1 MPIEQSMS
9 AILLLVLRAVLALA
23 LYLFIGWALWLI
35 WRELKMHSVLLASRQ
50 PPPLTLTIES
60 EEAITPLRFTTPV
73 ITIGRDPASDYVLDD
88 IAVSAQHARLSYRQG
103 QWWLEDLHST
113 NGTFLNQQPVLE
125 AIVVTSGD
133 RLRCGQAIL
142 NILLGG
148 STNG

>member
-1 MPIEQSMS
+1 MISASSNVYSSPVMSSPWLACHWSLGRRKPGLERRRSWSPLDMPIEQSMS

-35 WRELKMHSVLLASRQ
+35 WRDLKTHSVLLASRQ

-88 IAVSAQHARLSYRQG
+88 IAVSA
-103 QWWLEDLHST
+103 
-113 NGTFLNQQPVLE
+113 
-125 AIVVTSGD
+125 
-133 RLRCGQAIL
+133 
-142 NILLGG
+142 
-148 STNG
+148 